1 MARRSRA
8 ISVPPLHMNPLLL
21 RASLRYLLRHPWQI
35 GLCVLGVALGVA
47 VVVAI
52 DLANASASR
61 AFALSTESVTGRATH
76 QIVGG
81 PSGLPEDLYRQI
93 RVDLGLREAA
103 PVVEGYVRAT
113 DLGDLTLR
121 LLGVDPLAEGPFR
134 PYLAGAVGG
143 RAESDLSA
151 LLSEPGAV
159 LLAEETAARFGIVP
173 GAAVTLQIGAERRL
187 VRVIGLLR
195 PADDLSRRAIETL
208 LISDIATAQ
217 ELLGMV
223 GRLSHIDLILS
234 GGAGGP
240 GLDRLA
246 AILPPGAELTT
257 AAARSSALEQ
267 MTRAFALNLSAL
279 SMLALIVGMF
289 LIYNTVTFSVVQ
301 RRPLLGTLR
310 CLGVTRRQVG
320 ALVLGEAALVSL
332 LGALLGLGLGVIL
345 GRGLVAL
352 VTQTINDLYF
362 VVTVR
367 ELSLDPAVLLKGF
380 ALGVL
385 ASLASAAVPA
395 WEATNTPPRTVLRR
409 SSAEDLV
416 RRAVPRAALVGVLL
430 LLVGAGLLVV
440 EPGALAPRPP
450 SALTPNPAPAEGGA
464 VGEGIWG
471 TPAVS
476 GDSTRSLS
484 AAFGGLFA
492 LVIGAALIAPAMTV
506 GLMALARPVA
516 GRLFGLLGRMAARDV
531 VASLSRTAVA
541 VAALMVAVSV
551 TIGVGVMVGSFRGT
565 VISWLEQ
572 SLVADVYIAPPSN
585 SANRVD
591 TTFDPALAD
600 ELAALSGVAGATRFR
615 NVQVQTAIGPVTLVA
630 TDPANPRGRGALRFR
645 AGGTTEAWEAWEQA
659 GAVFISE
666 PLAYR
671 SGLGVGDSL
680 TLRTDRG
687 PRGFP
692 IVGVYDD
699 YASDRG
705 IIRMHARTY
714 RALWDDRALSSLA
727 IFAAPGQDVD
737 ALVERLRAQV
747 AGRADLVIG
756 SNQALRVGTLAVFD
770 RTFAITA
777 VLQLLAT
784 IVAFIGILSALM
796 ALQLERSREL
806 GVLRANGLTP
816 GQLWGL
822 VLGQTGLLGLS
833 AGLLAIP
840 LGLALATALVYVIN
854 RRSFGWT
861 LDLSL
866 EPALFAQAL
875 LVALVAALLAGVY
888 PAWRMSRASPAAA
901 LREE

>member
-1 MARRSRA
+1 
-8 ISVPPLHMNPLLL
+8 MNRLLF

-81 PSGLPEDLYRQI
+81 PSGLPEDLYRRV

-113 DLGDLTLR
+113 GLGDLTMR

-143 RAESDLSA
+143 RAESDLA
-151 LLSEPGAV
+151 A
-159 LLAEETAARFGIVP
+159 LLAEPGTALLAEQTAARFGIAP
-173 GAAVTLQIGAERRL
+173 GATVMLQIGAERRP

-234 GGAGGP
+234 EEAGGP

-246 AILPPGAELTT
+246 AALPPGVELTT

-279 SMLALIVGMF
+279 SMLALVVGMF

-310 CLGVTRRQVG
+310 CLGVTRGQVG
-320 ALVLGEAALVSL
+320 ALVLGEAALISL
-332 LGALLGLGLGVIL
+332 AGALLGLGLGVIL
-345 GRGLVAL
+345 GRGLVVL

-367 ELSLDPAVLLKGF
+367 ELSIDPGVLLKGF

-395 WEATNTPPRTVLRR
+395 WEATTTPPRTVLRR
-409 SSAEDLV
+409 SSAEDMV
-416 RRAVPRAALVGVLL
+416 RRAVPRAALVGLA
-430 LLVGAGLLVV
+430 LVALGAGLLLV
-440 EPGALAPRPP
+440 EPGALSPDRSPTG
-450 SALTPNPAPAEGGA
+450 SG
-464 VGEGIWG
+464 GEGIWG
-471 TPAVS
+471 APEAAGGS
-476 GDSTRSLS
+476 ALGLS
-484 AAFGGLFA
+484 VAFGGLFT
-492 LVIGAALIAPAMTV
+492 LVIGAALIAPALTV

-516 GRLFGLLGRMAARDV
+516 GGLFGILGRMAARDV
-531 VASLSRTAVA
+531 VAALSRTAVA

-572 SLVADVYIAPPSN
+572 SLVADVYVAPPSN

-600 ELAALSGVAGATRFR
+600 ELAALEGVAGATRFR

-630 TDPANPRGRGALRFR
+630 TDPANARGRGALRFR
-645 AGGTTEAWEAWEQA
+645 AGGAAADWEAWERD
-659 GAVFISE
+659 GAIFISE
-666 PLAYR
+666 PLSYR
-671 SGLGVGDSL
+671 SGLGVGDRLRL
-680 TLRTDRG
+680 TTDRG
-687 PRGFP
+687 PRDFP
-692 IVGVYDD
+692 IAGVYDD

-756 SNQALRVGTLAVFD
+756 SNQALRTGTLAVFD

-784 IVAFIGILSALM
+784 LVAFIGILSALM

-822 VLGQTGLLGLS
+822 VLGQTGLLGLA

-840 LGLALATALVYVIN
+840 LGLALAAALVFVIN

-866 EPALFAQAL
+866 DPALFAQAL
-875 LVALVAALLAGVY
+875 LVALAAALLAGIY